1 MIQALFPY
9 RLWIFLAPLALLACQ
24 TVPVSSTQTPG
35 QPDSIVELDE
45 NTDPRFVSRSRE
57 RILGILKTDGP
68 NVFVNDRR
76 VSSGTRIANGDHI
89 RTGPRSGARLEL
101 ETHQACRLSIEDFHR
116 GKIYGNTDR
125 CSHDIVLE
133 HAHGQSNQPQ
143 TEYIMSVEGGNS
155 VITLISGEMDLR
167 FLSNPRERITLYAY
181 QDARVTPAGILGP
194 RPVSGATIRQRTRW
208 RNEFNYDKPGY
219 TPSPEVIEA
228 VGATIWEFLRNRD
241 KQHDSTPPRT
251 RTPPYQPPPVA
262 SYVSV
267 PDLSQKSLKDARNI
281 LSRRGLNVQVD
292 PANAKSDYWVLRQTP
307 SAGKSVKKGSTVKIR
322 VSAPIR

>member
-1 MIQALFPY
+1 
-9 RLWIFLAPLALLACQ
+9 
-24 TVPVSSTQTPG
+24 
-35 QPDSIVELDE
+35 VELDE

-57 RILGILKTDGP
+57 RIIGILKTDGP

-143 TEYIMSVEGGNS
+143 TEYIMSVEGGNP
-155 VITLISGEMDLR
+155 VITLIAGEMDLR
-167 FLSNPRERITLYAY
+167 FSRNPRERVTLYAY
-181 QDARVTPAGILGP
+181 QDARITPAGILGP
-194 RPVSGATIRQRTRW
+194 RDVSGATIRQRTRW
-208 RNEFNYDKPGY
+208 RHEFNYDKPGY

-241 KQHDSTPPRT
+241 NQHDSTPPRT
-251 RTPPYQPPPVA
+251 RTPPYQPPDDSRPPRYQPPYDNRPSTPSGFSTPGSPDFQRPVA

-267 PDLSQKSLKDARNI
+267 PDLNQKSLKDARNI

-322 VSAPIR
+322 VTAPIR